1 MKAVKDSANYR
12 LLAGGEKLGDLRIVY
27 YSDVKN
33 ISNFLVYSPE
43 SDAGERFELTDSQG
57 QPDMRLL
64 QGADNRAAVRSV
76 LKGKVKRAR
85 RKRW

>member
-1 MKAVKDSANYR
+1 MSWSPHWDLARYVSGYGPGAYVKAVKDSANYR

-57 QPDMRLL
+57 QPDM
-64 QGADNRAAVRSV
+64 SHS
-76 LKGKVKRAR
+76 R
-85 RKRW
+85 RR